1 MLTSCVPVHKQL
13 SLREGNVAENWRKF
27 RSCWNNFEIAA
38 GYSKKDEAVRV
49 ALLLIVTGEESVE
62 LFDTFEWSDV
72 ANKVEILPV
81 LDKFEAYCK
90 PKASELLETYRFLPR
105 KKEQGEPI
113 EAYVTAL
120 RTLSEGCG
128 IADKE
133 RRIRDQVVFGIRDDR
148 VRERLLRDTN
158 PTIDRVKETIPATEM
173 AEHQLKTI
181 VGDSEDPTVNKV
193 FKSNH
198 KKK

>member
-1 MLTSCVPVHKQL
+1 VPKQL

-27 RSCWNNFEIAA
+27 RSSWNNFDIAA

-49 ALLLIVTGEESVE
+49 ALLLSVIEEESVE
-62 LFDTFEWSDV
+62 LFETFKWSDP
-72 ANKVEILPV
+72 ANKAKILPV

-90 PKASELLETYRFLPR
+90 PKASELFETYRFLSR
-105 KKEQGEPI
+105 KQEQGEPI
-113 EAYVTAL
+113 DAYVTAL

-128 IADKE
+128 FADKE
-133 RRIRDQVVFGIRDDR
+133 RRIRDQVVLGIRDDR

-158 PTIDRVKETIPATEM
+158 PTLDRVMETRATEM

-181 VGDSEDPTVNKV
+181 VGDG
-193 FKSNH
+193 
-198 KKK
+198 